1 MAEAA
6 PVADPAANLA
16 RLMELVSPRVG
27 LIRNVGRIQRGA
39 DQPSPPILC
48 QATLSH
54 YDYRTVPVRDRQA
67 GGKGRTEAEAMAS
80 AIGEALERY
89 CASLPDVRRLRR
101 ARWRDAGDHAIPPP
115 DYVLYSETQY
125 AQAGFPYHRHAPDDE
140 VTWLAARELPHG
152 RDVLAPASLLYL
164 AMPDQRR
171 EDTFVTQTSNGL
183 AAGPDLERAVLG
195 GLYELVERDAFLL
208 TWMARL
214 PAPEVI
220 LDADRG
226 LIQAVRAHYAR
237 FGVELRVFH
246 LVTDV
251 ALHAMMAIALDK
263 TGQGPACM
271 VALGCHADPTA
282 AALKSVFEICQIMPG
297 ERRTFHDKPP
307 AARLKTPRDVKTL
320 EDHGAWLTVS
330 ERLGELSFLLDSGR
344 KVALDALPDYSAGS
358 TQKNLAHCVASLVA
372 AGCRVAYADLTTADL
387 RDYPV
392 RVVRAVATGLQPIH
406 FGYGEERL
414 GGRRLFELPRKLGLA
429 AHVLGESDLNPC
441 PHPLA

>member
-1 MAEAA
+1 MAETA
-6 PVADPAANLA
+6 PVANLA

-54 YDYRTVPVRDRQA
+54 YDYRAVSVRDRQA

-101 ARWRDAGDHAIPPP
+101 ARWRDAGDDAIAPP
-115 DYVLYSETQY
+115 DYVLYSATQY
-125 AQAGFPYHRHAPDDE
+125 AQAGFPYHRHDAGDE
-140 VTWLAARELPHG
+140 VTWVAARELPHD
-152 RDVLAPASLLYL
+152 REILTPASLMYL
-164 AMPDQRR
+164 AMPDPRR
-171 EDTFVTQTSNGL
+171 EDAFTTPTSNGL
-183 AAGPDLERAVLG
+183 AAGPDLDRAVLG

-208 TWMARL
+208 TWLARL

-220 LDADRG
+220 LDVDRG
-226 LIQAVRAHYAR
+226 LIREVRAHYAR
-237 FGVELRVFH
+237 FGIELRVFR

-263 TGQGPACM
+263 SGQGPACM
-271 VALGCHADPTA
+271 VALGCHADPFA
-282 AALKSVFEICQIMPG
+282 ATLKSMFEICQIMPG

-307 AARLKTPRDVKTL
+307 AARLKSPRDVKTL
-320 EDHGAWLTVS
+320 EDHGAWLTVP

-358 TQKNLAHCVASLVA
+358 TRENLAHCASSLVA

-387 RDYPV
+387 RDYPI

-414 GGRRLFELPRKLGLA
+414 GGHRLFELPRKLGLA